1 MNRTDELFEALEKF
15 KEIPYVKYIQDQILT
30 YPGTLSFQNCI
41 LPTDKMPNYIML
53 IDDNSPMGR
62 FNNAKYQAVN
72 HKSVIIG
79 INYYDIIEYLDSH
92 KNFFP
97 FYQCRLALDNEI
109 PRWMPNHRYI
119 KTGDK
124 VFVTVNGECEVE
136 CINSNY
142 EKYHITARD
151 KDNKRVNF
159 SVTGHISWDNK
170 RARVFKCKEDA
181 IEYGYYYELSL
192 QGKNQ

>member
-1 MNRTDELFEALEKF
+1 
-15 KEIPYVKYIQDQILT
+15 
-30 YPGTLSFQNCI
+30 
-41 LPTDKMPNYIML
+41 
-53 IDDNSPMGR
+53 
-62 FNNAKYQAVN
+62 
-72 HKSVIIG
+72 
-79 INYYDIIEYLDSH
+79 
-92 KNFFP
+92 
-97 FYQCRLALDNEI
+97 
-109 PRWMPNHRYI
+109 MPNHRYI